1 MDHCL
6 KVQEQLGAEL
16 QKQVTKLSGTEEEHK
31 KINESQSEEIG
42 QLKDELKD
50 LQNCLENEQKLLRD
64 AEAQV
69 SSLEKQ
75 KTEMENSAQ
84 AAEVRLTTFSSKHLF
99 LLYFIISCINNCISN
114 ITLH

>member
-6 KVQEQLGAEL
+6 QIQEQLGAEL
-16 QKQVTKLSGTEEEHK
+16 QKQVTKLSDTEGEHK
-31 KINESQSEEIG
+31 KITESKSEEIR

-50 LQNCLENEQKLLRD
+50 LQNCFENEQKLLRD

-75 KTEMENSAQ
+75 KTEMENAAQ
-84 AAEVRLTTFSSKHLF
+84 EAEVRMTTF
-99 LLYFIISCINNCISN
+99 
-114 ITLH
+114 

>member
-6 KVQEQLGAEL
+6 QIQEQLGAEL
-16 QKQVTKLSGTEEEHK
+16 QKQVTKLSDTEEEHK
-31 KINESQSEEIG
+31 KITESKSEEIR

-50 LQNCLENEQKLLRD
+50 LQNCFENEQKLLRD

-75 KTEMENSAQ
+75 KTEMENAAQ
-84 AAEVRLTTFSSKHLF
+84 EAEVRMTTF
-99 LLYFIISCINNCISN
+99 
-114 ITLH
+114 